1 MAQYFNDFEQY
12 ALGSGLP
19 VDWGI
24 TNNGSINFEVTTVS
38 GNRGLAYASNNF
50 FIHRYFYENRIN
62 ALGDIADVDVYVEFL
77 RDRNAATYESNTVEV
92 LVRSDLNNNHYGL
105 GIYASIVRIRRLNN
119 GGFSTLTEGANL
131 VDGLYSMR
139 VRANGT
145 FLGVKTW
152 LKGTD
157 EPVAWSIS
165 TTDATHSTGRTG
177 FWVRDSTSSAVFQVY
192 GVGTNGDSAPT
203 SPIVAGPSTPINLSI
218 TNLLA
223 TSARLN
229 WEQG

>member
-19 VDWGI
+19 VDWGV
-24 TNNGSINFEVTTVS
+24 TNNSAIDFEVTTVS
-38 GNRGLAYASNNF
+38 GNRGLAYATDYLYIN
-50 FIHRYFYENRIN
+50 RYFYENRIN

-77 RDRNAATYESNTVEV
+77 RDRNASAYTSNTVEV

-105 GIYASIVRIRRLNN
+105 GIYRSVVRIRRLTN
-119 GGFSTLTEGANL
+119 GSFSTLVQGDNL

-145 FLGVKTW
+145 FLGLKTW
-152 LKGTD
+152 LKGTA

-165 TTDATHSTGRTG
+165 TTDTTHSTGRIG
-177 FWVRDSTSSAVFQVY
+177 FWARDSMSSAIFQVY

-203 SPIVAGPSTPINLSI
+203 SPVILGPNTPVNPSI
-218 TNLLA
+218 TSLLA